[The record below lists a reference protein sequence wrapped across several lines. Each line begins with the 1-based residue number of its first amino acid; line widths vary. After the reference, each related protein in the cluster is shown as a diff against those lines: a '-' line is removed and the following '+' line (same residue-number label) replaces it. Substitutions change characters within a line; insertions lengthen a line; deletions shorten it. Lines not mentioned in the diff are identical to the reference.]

1 MKINIKDVLEKD
13 KKDVHV
19 QTNDRLDIEEVFAEA
34 AKEVAEDGEEK
45 KEPEPDAEAD
55 AESEAETE
63 QESEPGAKPEADAES
78 GAEPETE
85 SASDV
90 GPEIDAEP
98 EAATEK
104 AAEETHD
111 ENAEDAADKAGDAA
125 EENVKAE
132 SEDEPEAAA
141 EVTASDEP
149 EPMTDDSE
157 AEQEP
162 EGDAESAEE
171 TVTRAAD
178 ESDESNGAEEADEA
192 AETAAETETPAAE
205 EAAAA
210 AKQAEEKQPFYR
222 RYLTQGAIG
231 AAFVILLAV
240 IVVYTTMIPR
250 EVNATINGE
259 EFKFS
264 TKAYT
269 VERFL
274 EDENI
279 EFGGRDYISTPLTAF
294 IYDGME
300 LEIKHATDFKVTA
313 DGKTKAYE
321 SLENTVGEALADVG
335 VKVGENDIVTPKA
348 DSMLEK
354 DMEIIVQRV
363 TIKEEVVEEKV
374 KFKTEKKDDSSIDEG
389 STKVVTRGSDGKD
402 RVTYR
407 VTYVDGKEKSRKE
420 IGRETITKVVN
431 EVIAVGTRI
440 NYNGQTYS
448 RKLVVKAY
456 AYTGGGTTAMGTRA
470 RVGEIAVDPSV
481 IPLGTNVYIEGV
493 GPRRAED
500 TGGNIQGNTIDIYMN
515 SESECR
521 NWGVR
526 YVTIY
531 IQ

>member
-162 EGDAESAEE
+162 EGDAESAE
-171 TVTRAAD
+171 D
-178 ESDESNGAEEADEA
+178 EIGTATEADV
-192 AETAAETETPAAE
+192 PAAE

-279 EFGGRDYISTPLTAF
+279 EFGGRDYISTPLTTF

-313 DGKTKAYE
+313 DGKTNAYE

>member
-55 AESEAETE
+55 VESEAETE
-63 QESEPGAKPEADAES
+63 QESEPGAEPEADAES

-162 EGDAESAEE
+162 EGDAESAE
-171 TVTRAAD
+171 D
-178 ESDESNGAEEADEA
+178 E
-192 AETAAETETPAAE
+192 AETATETETPAAE

-279 EFGGRDYISTPLTAF
+279 EFGGRDYISTPLTTF

-354 DMEIIVQRV
+354 DMEIIVRRV

>member
-13 KKDVHV
+13 KKDIHV

-55 AESEAETE
+55 DESEAKAE
-63 QESEPGAKPEADAES
+63 QESEPGAEPETDAGS

-85 SASDV
+85 SASDAGH
-90 GPEIDAEP
+90 GPDAEP

-111 ENAEDAADKAGDAA
+111 ENAEAAAAEAGDV
-125 EENVKAE
+125 EEESAKEE
-132 SEDEPEAAA
+132 SEDEPEAET

-157 AEQEP
+157 AEQEFD
-162 EGDAESAEE
+162 GDAESAE
-171 TVTRAAD
+171 D
-178 ESDESNGAEEADEA
+178 EV
-192 AETAAETETPAAE
+192 ETATETGTPAAE

-240 IVVYTTMIPR
+240 IIVYTTMTPR

-279 EFGGRDYISTPLTAF
+279 EFGGRDYISTPLTTF

-335 VKVGENDIVTPKA
+335 IKVGENDIVTPKA

-420 IGRETITKVVN
+420 VGRETITKVVN